1 MRLNYSEVMYLL
13 KNPQIFMEKLKDFL
27 KSLPALKS
35 TSLYVFTKFS
45 FFSFYVFILV
55 GKTCFLF
62 VWLVCRRV
70 VHTEEGRLLKTFC
83 SRNSRSRSTWS
94 YTCPS
99 HTCWRSW
106 CGTTATKP
114 TSSSATATVAVQES
128 EWRCIFWKEWR
139 AWMEMLPCPRK
150 L

>member
-1 MRLNYSEVMYLL
+1 MNEAKLFWGHLFIEKSPNIYGEI
-13 KNPQIFMEKLKDFL
+13 KNFP

-45 FFSFYVFILV
+45 FYVFIF
-55 GKTCFLF
+55 GKNTFF
-62 VWLVCRRV
+62 VCLVCRRV

-114 TSSSATATVAVQES
+114 TSSSATATAAVQES
-128 EWRCIFWKEWR
+128 EWRCIFWQEWK
-139 AWMEMLPCPRK
+139 AWMEMFPCPQK